1 MSTTISNLPCEV
13 LSHIIRMLPPEDL
26 KTVMLVSKAWKEM
39 AEEPKLWTWLVVN
52 ISTISDLKKLE
63 FPRLGQIQT
72 LRMRPSYHCESRWRQ
87 PENLKKL
94 LQSLLAFPSIK
105 KIHQIENFYFGSVE
119 PDLLASVFGNL
130 DELDMRFSR
139 GLSQAQLEHV
149 FSAIAEKV
157 NPMKKL
163 SLTGLSVAGLSPA
176 VLAAAATNVK
186 ELELYDWS
194 EDQMKALLR
203 EMVENDRPLLKLEI
217 WCNIRDI
224 HNIDPDLV
232 GRGLNKVEEVV
243 VVDGLSLELVTAV
256 LKGVVDVEGTSKL
269 KRLWLKMSQN
279 HGKSLDGEL
288 VSRAEQK
295 IGKFFC

>member
-13 LSHIIRMLPPEDL
+13 LSHIIRLLPHEDL

-39 AEEPKLWTWLVVN
+39 VDDPKLWTWLVVN

-63 FPRLGQIQT
+63 FPRLEQVQT
-72 LRMRPSYHCESRWRQ
+72 LRMRPSDHSELGWRQ
-87 PENLKKL
+87 PDNLKKL

-105 KIHQIENFYFGSVE
+105 KIYQMENFHFGSVE
-119 PDLLASVFGNL
+119 PALLASLFGNL
-130 DELDMRFSR
+130 DELDMIFSN
-139 GLSQAQLEHV
+139 SFSKAQIEHV
-149 FSAIAEKV
+149 FSAIAEKA

-163 SLTGLSVAGLSPA
+163 SVTGVDVALLSPV

-203 EMVENDRPLLKLEI
+203 GIIDKEGPLSKLEI
-217 WCNIRDI
+217 CCNIRDV

-232 GRGLNKVEEVV
+232 GSALNKVEDVV

-269 KRLWLKMSQN
+269 KRLWLKMSHN

-288 VSRAEQK
+288 VSQAEQK
-295 IGKFFC
+295 IGKFFS